1 MDIRDLISEAAVKL
15 KAAGIENYANEARW
29 LVQESAG
36 CRAFFSSGD
45 ELAPER
51 EKIAR
56 LAIERRCRR
65 EPLQYILGSAPF
77 GELELLVSPAVL
89 VPRPETEV
97 LVACALAQL
106 EHGGSLLDLGCG
118 SGAIALLSASRR
130 PEIRVTAVDNSPEAL
145 AVAITNARNLA
156 LNKRIDFRES
166 DLFSALAGER
176 FSLIAANLP
185 YVSESEYLT
194 LEPEVRCFEPECALT
209 APEEGFALIRQAIN
223 SCSTHLLPG
232 GKVIF
237 EMSPR
242 QIPAA
247 LELLEAQNFTAK
259 VVADQFGE
267 QRFAFG
273 VLG

>member
-1 MDIRDLISEAAVKL
+1 GIGLKNASMLALQDVNNPKL
-15 KAAGIENYANEARW
+15 
-29 LVQESAG
+29 V
-36 CRAFFSSGD
+36 
-45 ELAPER
+45 
-51 EKIAR
+51 
-56 LAIERRCRR
+56 
-65 EPLQYILGSAPF
+65 LQYF
-77 GELELLVSPAVL
+77 
-89 VPRPETEV
+89 
-97 LVACALAQL
+97 
-106 EHGGSLLDLGCG
+106 
-118 SGAIALLSASRR
+118 LSASRR
-130 PEIRVTAVDNSPEAL
+130 PDIRVTAVDKSPEAL